1 MKNFILLFLLFIGF
15 VPFTLAQD
23 EYFVVEAEKMN
34 LRSRPSNKSNIIDK
48 LSQGDIVTFISDYN
62 SEWKKIRFYNQEGY
76 LSSKYLVSIDESK
89 HYENWTKLI
98 SLTGE
103 GLECTNISPQ
113 QDYNIDNY
121 LDIYNSTQSNSVIK
135 LMDKNDQC
143 IRMAYIGI
151 GEKYSMKNIPE
162 GIYKVRVA
170 YGKRLSK
177 SFLEGG
183 ICYVSFLVEPEY
195 MEYPDSYD
203 FYIKTGPDKYTSDGV
218 YKTKSIPSYNLT
230 LFMKTYYGRIR
241 PRDSRTN
248 LSEAEFN
255 K

>member
-1 MKNFILLFLLFIGF
+1 MKNFIFLFLLFISFIPF
-15 VPFTLAQD
+15 VVAQD
-23 EYFVVEAEKMN
+23 DYLVVEADKMN
-34 LRSRPSNKSNIIDK
+34 LRSKPSNKSNIIDK
-48 LSQGDIVTFISDYN
+48 LSKGDIVTFLSDYN

-76 LSSKYLVSIDESK
+76 LSSKYLISIEESQQ
-89 HYENWTKLI
+89 YSNWTKII

-103 GLECTNISPQ
+103 NLECTNITPQ
-113 QDYNIDNY
+113 QEFSIDNS
-121 LDIYNSTQSNSVIK
+121 LDIFNSTQSNSVIK
-135 LMDKNDQC
+135 LMDKYDQC
-143 IRMAYIGI
+143 IRMAYIGM

-177 SFLEGG
+177 SYLDGG

-218 YKTKSIPSYNLT
+218 YKTKSIPSYDLR
-230 LFMKTYYGRIR
+230 LFMKTYHGRVR
-241 PRDSRTN
+241 PRDNRTN

>member
-1 MKNFILLFLLFIGF
+1 MRFIILFLVQYIAIIHF
-15 VPFTLAQD
+15 VNAQYD
-23 EYFVVEAEKMN
+23 FLVVEAEKMN
-34 LRSRPSNKSNIIDK
+34 LRSKPSVKSNIVDK
-48 LSQGDIVTFISDYN
+48 LSKGDIVTFVSVHN
-62 SEWKKIRFYNQEGY
+62 SEWTKVRFYNQEGY
-76 LSSKYLVSIDESK
+76 LSAKYLNSIEESQQ
-89 HYENWTKLI
+89 YSNWTKII
-98 SLTGE
+98 SVTGE
-103 GLECTNISPQ
+103 NLECSNITPK
-113 QDYNIDNY
+113 QDYNIDNS

-135 LMDKNDQC
+135 LMDKYDQC

-177 SFLEGG
+177 SFLNGG

-203 FYIKTGPDKYTSDGV
+203 FYIKTGPDRYTSDGV
-218 YKTKSIPSYNLT
+218 FKTKTIPSFNLT
-230 LFMKTYYGRIR
+230 LFIKTYYGRFR
-241 PRDSRTN
+241 PRDSRIN
-248 LSEAEFN
+248 LSETEFN